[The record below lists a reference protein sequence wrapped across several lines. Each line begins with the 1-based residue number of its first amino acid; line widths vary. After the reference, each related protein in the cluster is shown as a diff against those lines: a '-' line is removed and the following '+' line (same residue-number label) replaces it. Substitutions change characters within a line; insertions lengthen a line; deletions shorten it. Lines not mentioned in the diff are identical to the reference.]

1 MTGVRQRVLREI
13 ETAADEIT
21 TLAAELVRIPTVNP
35 PGEEYRAAAE
45 LIAEY
50 LHRGRMEVEFHQAS
64 EHPEHSAELPRLNVV
79 GSLPG
84 ATAGPCVHFNG
95 HFDVVPP
102 GEGWTIDPF
111 GGLIDG
117 GRLYGRGS
125 ADMKAGLASALFAVE
140 AIRRSGVERRGR
152 LEVSG
157 TVDEESGGHAGV
169 AHLAQI
175 GRIAADRTDHVI
187 IPEPFGV
194 DRICLGHRGVYWFR
208 VTSNGVM
215 AHGSMPFLGVNAIDR
230 LQPFLE
236 AVRTRLAPAL
246 SSRMTAVPVVPE
258 GSRRASIN
266 INAIEG
272 GQAGATT
279 QTPCVPDR
287 CSATFDRRFLA
298 EESFDEVKD
307 EIVQLLA
314 AIEPDADAFELDD
327 LLLVEP
333 TATAPDSPLVHSFEH
348 AISEIVGQAAQLV
361 ASPGTYDHKHV
372 ARLAGIDSC
381 IAYGPGE
388 LQQAHQ
394 VDESCAVEDIVT
406 STRVMAMAVL
416 HLWERSD

>member
-1 MTGVRQRVLREI
+1 MADVRQRVLREI
-13 ETAADEIT
+13 EAAADEII
-21 TLAAELVRIPTVNP
+21 TLAADLVRIPTVNP

-45 LIAEY
+45 LIGEV
-50 LHRGRMEVEFHQAS
+50 LGCGQMEVEFHPAP
-64 EHPEHSAELPRLNVV
+64 ERPEHSAFPRLNVV
-79 GSLPG
+79 GSLEG
-84 ATAGPCVHFNG
+84 TAPGPCVHFNG

-102 GEGWTIDPF
+102 GEGWTVDPF
-111 GGLIDG
+111 GGVVDA
-117 GRLYGRGS
+117 GRLHGRGS
-125 ADMKAGLASALFAVE
+125 ADMKAGLAAAIFAVE
-140 AIRRSGVERRGR
+140 AIRRAGVDRPGR

-157 TVDEESGGHAGV
+157 TVDEESGGQAGV

-175 GRIAADRTDHVI
+175 GRIAVGRTDHVV

-208 VTSNGVM
+208 VTAHGVM
-215 AHGSMPFLGVNAIDR
+215 AHGSMPHLGVNAIDR

-246 SSRMTAVPVVPE
+246 SARVTEMPVVPE

-266 INAIEG
+266 VNAIEG
-272 GQAGATT
+272 GQAGAAE

-287 CSATFDRRFLA
+287 CSATFDRRFLP

-314 AIEPDADAFELDD
+314 AIDSGAQAFELDD
-327 LLLVEP
+327 LLLVQP
-333 TATAPDSPLVHSFEH
+333 TSTAPDSRLVHSFEY
-348 AISEIVGQAAQLV
+348 AIGEITGQPARLV

-372 ARLAGIDSC
+372 ARLAGVESC
-381 IAYGPGE
+381 VAYGPGE
-388 LQQAHQ
+388 LEQAHQ
-394 VDESCAVEDIVT
+394 VDESCAVEDITT

-416 HLWERSD
+416 HLWELSG